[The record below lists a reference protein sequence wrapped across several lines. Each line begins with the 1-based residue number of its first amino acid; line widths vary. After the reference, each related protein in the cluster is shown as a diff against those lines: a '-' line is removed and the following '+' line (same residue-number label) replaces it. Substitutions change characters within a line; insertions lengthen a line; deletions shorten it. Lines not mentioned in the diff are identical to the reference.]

1 VVPPGISRGTMDP
14 RNVRFSLSTERMMS
28 MPQPEHAEVDFDSA
42 QDLPALHALLDHV
55 QMKNGW
61 AKPTPSLY
69 PQPKQIFV
77 PAHWR
82 YRDARAALHAA
93 GRLVGTEWAERRNL
107 IMANPIPGNDYATV
121 RTLVGAYQMIKGH
134 ESARSHRHTP
144 NAMRIVLEGAPNMY
158 TIVDGVKIPMQA
170 GDILL
175 TPNGSYHGHFSES
188 DQEGYWIDFLDA
200 PLVQHLGPMF
210 FEVHPDALEKSE
222 RVDAHSPMRFAY
234 SDYRPRLIESAEIA
248 PGVRSL
254 KLGPPTLVTFD
265 RVVLHLGA
273 GAHWRCA
280 RTTANRIFTVIEG
293 EGVTRVEGREFHW
306 RTGDMIALPSW
317 YEYGIDANTDAMLL
331 RVSDEPLMS
340 MLDWYRVDGSAR

>member
-1 VVPPGISRGTMDP
+1 
-14 RNVRFSLSTERMMS
+14 MMPMS
-28 MPQPEHAEVDFDSA
+28 QTAHAEVDFDSA
-42 QDLPALHALLDHV
+42 QDLPALHALLEHV

-69 PQPKQIFV
+69 PQPKQVFV

-121 RTLVGAYQMIKGH
+121 RTLVGAYQMIKGR
-134 ESARSHRHTP
+134 EAARSHRHTP
-144 NAMRIVLEGAPNMY
+144 NAMRIVLEGSPDMY
-158 TIVDGVKIPMQA
+158 TIVDGVKIPMLA

-175 TPNGSYHGHFSES
+175 TPNGCYHGHLSES

-210 FEVHPDALEKSE
+210 FEVHPDALEKSD
-222 RVDAHSPMRFAY
+222 RVDARSPMRFAY
-234 SDYRPRLIESAEIA
+234 TDYRPRLIESAEIA

-254 KLGPPTLVTFD
+254 ELGPPQLATFD
-265 RVVLHLGA
+265 RVVLHLAA
-273 GAHWRCA
+273 GAQWRCA
-280 RTTANRIFTVIEG
+280 RSTANRIFTVIEG
-293 EGVTRVEGREFHW
+293 EGVTQVAGREFHW
-306 RTGDMIALPSW
+306 RTGDMFALPSW
-317 YEYGIDANTDAMLL
+317 HEYRVDASSDALLL
-331 RVSDEPLMS
+331 RVSDEPLLR
-340 MLDWYRVDGSAR
+340 MLDWYRVDAATGW